1 MLELLIEAGFSL
13 PRPKDL
19 LSNAAEY
26 AGRDKDI
33 GSIEEGQRADLVLID
48 GDTKGHSCGKKYGNR
63 FEKWI
68 GYDSKKYLS

>member
-1 MLELLIEAGFSL
+1 MPLNMLDVIRTSAVLKKAKELT
-13 PRPKDL
+13 
-19 LSNAAEY
+19 
-26 AGRDKDI
+26 
-33 GSIEEGQRADLVLID
+33 LVLID